1 MHQHLLKVRDVL
13 FANLPTLASTPCT
26 YDPTSM
32 AIAPGVSL
40 YSKVRGEQTSASEP
54 VAASVDSAEEEK
66 RKQTTNCNTSTS

>member
-1 MHQHLLKVRDVL
+1 
-13 FANLPTLASTPCT
+13 
-26 YDPTSM
+26 M

-66 RKQTTNCNTSTS
+66 RKHTTYCNTSTS